1 MPVSIDSE
9 LSANHRKFKA
19 AAKAD
24 SLKVTNSISSQD
36 SIFLSSYRLICVF
49 RGWHEVALASLSE
62 DVVGFFIEAHNDLLT
77 SHVHATNGMWRSAL
91 ISLRS
96 FMESYL
102 SFIYF
107 KDHPVELAQWK
118 NGEFRIEPKTLRQYC
133 MKHPNLKSR
142 AVVKNAAARLDGEYS
157 KLSGSVHGS
166 KVDFRM
172 TSSSSYPAIA
182 TDNVNRLRAWQKLET
197 QVVRTALLIFLGLY
211 FEKLQGAAHPVF
223 RKVMAGGFTLAT
235 KQAIKS
241 QLGINL

>member
-1 MPVSIDSE
+1 MPVSVDSE
-9 LSANHRKFKA
+9 LSANHRKFKS

-24 SLKVTNSISSQD
+24 SSKVSNSISAHD
-36 SIFLSSYRLICVF
+36 SFFFSSYRLICIF

-102 SFIYF
+102 SFVYF
-107 KDHPVELAQWK
+107 KDHPIELVQWK
-118 NGEFRIEPKTLRQYC
+118 NGEFRVEPKILRQYC

-142 AVVKNAAARLDGEYS
+142 AVVRAAVARLDSEYS

-182 TDNVNRLRAWQKLET
+182 TDEIIRLRAWQKLET

-211 FEKLQGAAHPVF
+211 FERLQGAAYPVF
-223 RKVMAGGFTLAT
+223 RKIMAVGFPPAT
-235 KQAIKS
+235 KQAVKS